1 MAAPADQDLT
11 LVRGDTETIVVTM
24 TTDGSTPIDILGRTY
39 RAQIRQAQDSRTIKA
54 SFTCTV
60 TDGANGVITCVLSA
74 TDSATLPVGLG
85 FWDLEENASGVVTTV
100 MSGTVTVLADVT
112 R

>member
-11 LVRGDTETIVVTM
+11 VVRGDTETIVVTL
-24 TTDGSTPIDILGRTY
+24 TTDGSTPIDVTGRTY
-39 RAQIRQAQDSRTIKA
+39 RAQIRQSPDSRTIKA

-60 TDGANGVITCVLSA
+60 TDGSNGVVTCVMSA
-74 TDSATLPVGLG
+74 EDSAALPVGIAY
-85 FWDLEENASGVVTTV
+85 WDLEETASGVVTTI